1 MRFKLTILI
10 ILIGYIF
17 YDSIVMSVDSSSA
30 HKMTSIKDRIFI
42 DPQEINVF
50 KEQPMEEVTINESR
64 SEAWLVLIS
73 FDDQS
78 KLEIGKKLSN
88 LGYLPRVNSKK
99 RYFSIG
105 PYIDKYHARI
115 DSSRLKQSYG
125 IDNQVVNVKF

>member
-78 KLEIGKKLSN
+78 KL
-88 LGYLPRVNSKK
+88 
-99 RYFSIG
+99 
-105 PYIDKYHARI
+105 
-115 DSSRLKQSYG
+115 
-125 IDNQVVNVKF
+125 